1 VSDLESL
8 AQANN
13 PTLVQSSA
21 QVEASRGATYQ
32 ARLLPF
38 DDYSMP
44 MTKEDMRK
52 INGRR
57 EVQGMREGWFKSV
70 KGLFTVM
77 RVLPPDLYD
86 KVMNTDEPIP
96 PNSSTSLNPPPGNQK
111 L

>member
-1 VSDLESL
+1 MKVLPEG
-8 AQANN
+8 
-13 PTLVQSSA
+13 
-21 QVEASRGATYQ
+21 EE
-32 ARLLPF
+32 LPF

-44 MTKEDMRK
+44 MTTEDMRK

-57 EVQGMREGWFKSV
+57 EVQGMREGWFKGV

-77 RVLPPDLYD
+77 RVLPPHLYD

-96 PNSSTSLNPPPGNQK
+96 PNSSTPLNPPPGSQK